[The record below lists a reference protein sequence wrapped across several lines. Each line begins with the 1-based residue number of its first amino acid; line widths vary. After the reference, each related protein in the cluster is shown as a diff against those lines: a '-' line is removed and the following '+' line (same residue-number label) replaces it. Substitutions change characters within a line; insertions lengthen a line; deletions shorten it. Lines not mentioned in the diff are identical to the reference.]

1 MRGGRV
7 MTKQRYDSDKDI
19 SDKIRK
25 LVINSEKQSKQ
36 AVTKGAKLYKANI
49 EANTPVHKRQTHSTH
64 AVEVL
69 KSLISVVMN
78 LIQLKQLVL
87 IKVVNVKMFG
97 WYIHFPDVGTR
108 PSNRSMGQPPQH
120 FMRRSLEMSKAPILR
135 YIKKQ

>member
-87 IKVVNVKMFG
+87 IKVVNVKMLVG
-97 WYIHFPDVGTR
+97 ISTFPMSVLVPLIVLWDNHHNTLCDV
-108 PSNRSMGQPPQH
+108 H
-120 FMRRSLEMSKAPILR
+120 
-135 YIKKQ
+135 